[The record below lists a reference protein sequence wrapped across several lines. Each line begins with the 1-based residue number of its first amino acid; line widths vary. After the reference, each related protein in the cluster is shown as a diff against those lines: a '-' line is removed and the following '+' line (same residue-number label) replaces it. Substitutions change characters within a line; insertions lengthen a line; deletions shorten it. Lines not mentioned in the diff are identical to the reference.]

1 MNPLIR
7 FALDHPE
14 QAPLYHLKRIRF
26 EVGEDEEQPIFR
38 RRQGAVLVHGK
49 PASGPRLPIH
59 PPRRHPGLERSLEG
73 RDQLLKLVER
83 QAGEIQELHRAGLQV
98 NEPYTG
104 HGWYLLSRYRSVRGA
119 SYHKAG

>member
-14 QAPLYHLKRIRF
+14 QVPLYHLKRISL

-38 RRQGAVLVHGK
+38 RRQGAVFVHAK

-59 PPRRHPGLERSLEG
+59 PPRRHTRVERRLEG
-73 RDQLLKLVER
+73 RDQLLKLVEG
-83 QAGEIQELHRAGLQV
+83 QAGEIQELHWAGLQV
-98 NEPYTG
+98 SEPYTG
-104 HGWYLLSRYRSVRGA
+104 HGWCLLSTVS
-119 SYHKAG
+119 